1 MSDDQLRRVSNFTI
15 YNQYGQIEFI
25 GDTDLTNVDL
35 GDAVSIKQLEAEV
48 YDDKKMGSGY
58 PQIGEKLNRPALI
71 SFFNVEMPKNQT
83 ADQFCDRLR
92 KFASQRNVSNLAEI

>member
-35 GDAVSIKQLEAEV
+35 AEAVSI
-48 YDDKKMGSGY
+48 
-58 PQIGEKLNRPALI
+58 
-71 SFFNVEMPKNQT
+71 
-83 ADQFCDRLR
+83 
-92 KFASQRNVSNLAEI
+92 